1 MEEKKNTILVDGVEK
16 TFHIEKRNLINVKI
30 GVRPGFILRKVGDAF
45 MVMPTGPRMKEYK
58 GMITLN
64 ETGKFLWERLA
75 VGAEEAELV
84 KDLLA
89 EYDVTEE
96 VAAKSV
102 AAFVARLKELDFL
115 A

>member
-1 MEEKKNTILVDGVEK
+1 MKLKD
-16 TFHIEKRNLINVKI
+16 
-30 GVRPGFILRKVGDAF
+30 GFILRTVAGETVVLPAAGVTDF
-45 MVMPTGPRMKEYK
+45 DM
-58 GMITLN
+58 MITLN
-64 ETGKFLWERLA
+64 DTGKFLWERLA
-75 VGAEEAELV
+75 VGAEEADLV

-96 VAAKSV
+96 VATNSV

>member
-1 MEEKKNTILVDGVEK
+1 MKLKDGFV
-16 TFHIEKRNLINVKI
+16 
-30 GVRPGFILRKVGDAF
+30 LRTVAGET
-45 MVMPTGPRMKEYK
+45 VVLPTGGAADFDM
-58 GMITLN
+58 MITLN
-64 ETGKFLWERLA
+64 GTGKFLWEQLGND
-75 VGAEEAELV
+75 VEEADLV
-84 KDLLA
+84 KALLA